1 MSQLM
6 FTTPEGSDVQSNL
19 TFVTQPSTSTLSLAN
34 TQAQESLESL
44 FEAALQAC
52 EAAAKEKNNAF
63 QLFNLGKQL
72 AESIQFPAEVLT
84 LTDALGFLNKQYS
97 CRSSTKYA
105 EPTVYFE
112 VLDNNSQR
120 REMRVLCTNQYATEI
135 DKGLLTIMIK
145 KFKPKEAKFFHV
157 EHYTRLYNPQPS
169 ITNQHIYLI
178 SWL

>member
-6 FTTPEGSDVQSNL
+6 FTTPEGSNVQSNL
-19 TFVTQPSTSTLSLAN
+19 TFATQPSTTLSIAK

-44 FEAALQAC
+44 FETALQAC

-72 AESIQFPAEVLT
+72 AESIQFPADILSLSE
-84 LTDALGFLNKQYS
+84 ALSFLNKQYN
-97 CRSSTKYA
+97 CRSNSDFA
-105 EPTVYFE
+105 DARLYFE
-112 VLDNNSQR
+112 VLENNPQR
-120 REMRVLCTNQYATEI
+120 REIRVLCTNQYATEI
-135 DKGLLTIMIK
+135 DKGLLTVMIK

-169 ITNQHIYLI
+169 TTNQHIYLI